1 MEIINILVELINN
14 IIEALRISENGHVE
28 HFIVGGLIGGL
39 ISHLYFDKTHHILKS
54 IFLGVSTA
62 FFVGLLKEYADPL
75 IGGDKNKLDL
85 IYTFLGS
92 IIGVTLFLLNTYF
105 QKKRI

>member
-1 MEIINILVELINN
+1 MEIINSLLELINN
-14 IIEALRISENGHVE
+14 ITEVLRISENGHVE

-39 ISHLYFDKTHHILKS
+39 ISYLYYEKTHHIFKS
-54 IFLGVSTA
+54 IFLAISIA
-62 FFVGLLKEYADPL
+62 FFIGLLKEYVDPL

-85 IYTFLGS
+85 IYTILGS
-92 IIGVTLFLLNTYF
+92 ITGVTLFLLNTYF